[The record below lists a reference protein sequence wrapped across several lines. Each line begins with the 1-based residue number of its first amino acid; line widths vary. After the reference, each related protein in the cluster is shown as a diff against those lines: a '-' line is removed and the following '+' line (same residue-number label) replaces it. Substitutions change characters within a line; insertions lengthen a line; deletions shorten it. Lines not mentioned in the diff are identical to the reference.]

1 MHHRDS
7 YSSTFT
13 YCRLLIRLA
22 YLIHDIIGGCGLEH
36 TLRYNIVE
44 TKPIVRGN
52 HSNCSHEACL
62 VGDKTQN
69 NSLHSRSSTLAS
81 LYGGLLCLSMLT
93 YFSEA
98 QIFHTAIENS
108 QLLQYS
114 HAYQLKDCTNVKM
127 MDACTHILLATSE
140 RYETEMVAS
149 QNNHATEWN
158 INILLTAIR
167 L

>member
-1 MHHRDS
+1 MTNFGAS
-7 YSSTFT
+7 YLCLYMNVSKLQLVGVGSN
-13 YCRLLIRLA
+13 
-22 YLIHDIIGGCGLEH
+22 
-36 TLRYNIVE
+36 TLNIVE
-44 TKPIVRGN
+44 TKPIVWGN

-81 LYGGLLCLSMLT
+81 LYGGLCLSMLT

-127 MDACTHILLATSE
+127 MDACTRIATSE
-140 RYETEMVAS
+140 RYKTETVAS
-149 QNNHATEWN
+149 QNNHATERN